1 MVFPGSA
8 DRNKANPMGSSLKK
22 ERVWWMPPDQCR
34 SRAIRSAEE
43 QTCGERWHAKRCAL
57 WFQPV
62 EVTQRKAEVKRHC
75 FDEAVLVK
83 VWYSRCIK

>member
-1 MVFPGSA
+1 
-8 DRNKANPMGSSLKK
+8 MGSSLKK

-43 QTCGERWHAKRCAL
+43 QTCGERWQAKRRAL

-75 FDEAVLVK
+75 FNEAVLVK
-83 VWYSRCIK
+83 VWYSHCIK